1 MCHERENAR
10 CRTIRAHGALLGVEV
25 SVVVGEGVTGDAG
38 DRFAVLCA
46 DVEPRLRRAL
56 VAVHG
61 PDVGSDAAAEAMAWA
76 WEHLDRM
83 GTMTN
88 PAGYLWRVGS
98 TAARRLRRRSDGLVA
113 WPSSE
118 PAASPSPDADPAVE
132 PAVAAALAALSDRQR
147 AAVLLVH
154 GWGYGLQEAA
164 DVLGCRVRTLRTHL
178 DRGMAAIR
186 AAVGADDG

>member
-1 MCHERENAR
+1 MCHERANGA
-10 CRTIRAHGALLGVEV
+10 CRTIRRPGALLGVEV
-25 SVVVGEGVTGDAG
+25 AVVGGEGVTGDAE
-38 DRFAVLCA
+38 DRFAALCA

-61 PDVGSDAAAEAMAWA
+61 PDIGSDAAAEAMAWA
-76 WEHLDRM
+76 WEHLDRVA
-83 GTMTN
+83 TMTN

-98 TAARRLRRRSDGLVA
+98 TAARRLRRRSASWVA
-113 WPSSE
+113 WSSE
-118 PAASPSPDADPAVE
+118 PVASPDPVPE
-132 PAVAAALAALSDRQR
+132 PAVAVALAALPDRQR

-154 GWGYGLQEAA
+154 GWGYGLREAA

-186 AAVGADDG
+186 AAVGVDDG